1 MDLSTAERYGY
12 QHISCHVC
20 GWKGWSD
27 GPQCEGRC
35 ADEAEARREY
45 CDGCGREFGDP
56 RWGEVQKSDTVEK
69 GSLCEDCASEDGVSH
84 HTTTK
89 VSHHVARK
97 DHKDGRVKRGD
108 HYEKVVKMGYVVGG
122 GRWLRSSKRVVEPAT
137 SRQLTLPLD
146 KKS

>member
-1 MDLSTAERYGY
+1 
-12 QHISCHVC
+12 
-20 GWKGWSD
+20 
-27 GPQCEGRC
+27 
-35 ADEAEARREY
+35 
-45 CDGCGREFGDP
+45 
-56 RWGEVQKSDTVEK
+56 
-69 GSLCEDCASEDGVSH
+69 VSH